1 MADNK
6 NLNEPEEDSGDNEKK
21 QNRKKIILLAVLGLC
36 VVMAS
41 VGGTLLVINLLSP
54 PPVTQM
60 NADTADTEVKPGH
73 DPAIYYPLKPA
84 IIVTYNARGRQRY
97 VQAELTLM
105 FRDQSLVPV
114 IEMHMPMIRHELMM
128 IIGGQDYDEL
138 QTAEGKELTRLQCL
152 AKIQAVL
159 EQEIGK
165 PGIEQVLFVGFVMQ

>member
-6 NLNEPEEDSGDNEKK
+6 NLNESEEDSGDYKKK
-21 QNRKKIILLAVLGLC
+21 QDRKKIILLAVLGLC

-54 PPVTQM
+54 PPATSI
-60 NADTADTEVKPGH
+60 NADASSDEVKPDH

-97 VQAELTLM
+97 VQAEVTLM
-105 FRDQSLVPV
+105 FRDQSLIPV

-128 IIGGQDYDEL
+128 IIGGQVYEEL

-152 AKIQAVL
+152 EKMQALL
-159 EQEIGK
+159 EQEIGR